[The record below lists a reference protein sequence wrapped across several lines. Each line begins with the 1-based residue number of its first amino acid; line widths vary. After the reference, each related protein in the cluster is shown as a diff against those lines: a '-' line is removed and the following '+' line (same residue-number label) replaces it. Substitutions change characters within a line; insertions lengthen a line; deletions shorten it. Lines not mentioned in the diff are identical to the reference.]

1 MSACFLVPWD
11 PARGGLGY
19 VLGEAGKEGRKERP
33 SDAAPPL
40 GRLWWGKEM
49 DNNS

>member
-1 MSACFLVPWD
+1 MSVWFLVPWD

-33 SDAAPPL
+33 SDAAPPWQAL
-40 GRLWWGKEM
+40 VGEG
-49 DNNS
+49 NG